1 MIQRRRKKW
10 DKRNFWTVLFV
21 WEKKNNET
29 SLQNPKL
36 SYDDMN
42 EGAESEALQF
52 YLANQ
57 LDPLAYYDIVIINLI
72 EQYDEFNGGF
82 KSRSCKWK
90 GH

>member
-1 MIQRRRKKW
+1 MLSWKFDSFSITLPIKQSDTKKEKEVGQKKLL
-10 DKRNFWTVLFV
+10 DCAFCLG
-21 WEKKNNET
+21 KKNNET

-57 LDPLAYYDIVIINLI
+57 LDPLA
-72 EQYDEFNGGF
+72 
-82 KSRSCKWK
+82 
-90 GH
+90 

>member
-1 MIQRRRKKW
+1 
-10 DKRNFWTVLFV
+10 
-21 WEKKNNET
+21 
-29 SLQNPKL
+29 
-36 SYDDMN
+36 MN
-42 EGAESEALQF
+42 EGAESEALQI
-52 YLANQ
+52 YLTNQ